1 MICDRIREQIPDCLS
16 GRLDPAAR
24 EKVIEHLEVCSACRA
39 DVAELGVVWRGLEAM
54 KEPEPSPE
62 LRVRFLE
69 TLRAYEEGYQ
79 DAQRR
84 EALKVPHRS
93 WWTGFWPSHPAW
105 QAAFSAVLVMLG
117 IAAGR
122 YAMSSHGAEQPAA
135 GQDMARL
142 QGQVE
147 SLRQLVALSMM
158 QQQSPSA
165 RLSGVTY
172 AHQMTAPDPQVEQ
185 ALLRTLTHDPNI
197 NVRLSSVDALA
208 KFMSKPEVRSAM
220 ADAVF
225 AQDSPLVQV
234 SIIDVLVQANAIDAV
249 PALKKLQADKNVDV
263 NVRLRAE
270 AAVKKLEV
278 VQ

>member
-16 GRLDPAAR
+16 GRLEPAAR

-39 DVAELGVVWRGLEAM
+39 DMAELGVVWRGLDAM

-62 LRVRFLE
+62 LRVRFME
-69 TLRAYEEGYQ
+69 TLSAYEEGYQ

-117 IAAGR
+117 VAGGR
-122 YAMSSHGAEQPAA
+122 YAMSPRVEPAA

-185 ALLRTLTHDPNI
+185 ALLRTLTHDQNI
-197 NVRLSSVDALA
+197 NVRLSAVDALA
-208 KFMSKPEVRSAM
+208 RFMSNAEVRRAM
-220 ADAVF
+220 ADAIF
-225 AQDSPLVQV
+225 AQDSPMVQV

-249 PALKKLQADKNVDV
+249 PALKKLQADQGADDA
-263 NVRLRAE
+263 VRQRAQ

-278 VQ
+278 VQQ

>member
-1 MICDRIREQIPDCLS
+1 MICDRIREQIADCLS
-16 GRLDPAAR
+16 GRLEPAAR

-39 DVAELGVVWRGLEAM
+39 DMAELGVVWRGLDAM

-62 LRVRFLE
+62 LRVRFME
-69 TLRAYEEGYQ
+69 TLSAYEEGYQ

-117 IAAGR
+117 VAGGR
-122 YAMSSHGAEQPAA
+122 YAMSPRVEPAA
-135 GQDMARL
+135 GQVMARL

-185 ALLRTLTHDPNI
+185 ALLRTLTHDQNI
-197 NVRLSSVDALA
+197 NVRLSAVDALA
-208 KFMSKPEVRSAM
+208 RFMSNAEVRRAM
-220 ADAVF
+220 ADAIF
-225 AQDSPLVQV
+225 AQDSPMVQV

-249 PALKKLQADKNVDV
+249 PALKKLQADQGADDA
-263 NVRLRAE
+263 VRQRAQ

-278 VQ
+278 VQQ